1 MVLSATLGGP
11 APFSDMSGHA
21 SARPFRERQIF
32 FSRPPRTAALQKGG
46 AILMSEEEFVF
57 ALATLL
63 VAVILA
69 TFQITWEIAK
79 AVFQKDDPRTDNIP
93 RRKKKK

>member
-1 MVLSATLGGP
+1 
-11 APFSDMSGHA
+11 
-21 SARPFRERQIF
+21 
-32 FSRPPRTAALQKGG
+32 
-46 AILMSEEEFVF
+46 MSEEEFVF

-93 RRKKKK
+93 RRKKKKWPPQPRTCAVISFDVSVRN

>member
-1 MVLSATLGGP
+1 
-11 APFSDMSGHA
+11 
-21 SARPFRERQIF
+21 
-32 FSRPPRTAALQKGG
+32 
-46 AILMSEEEFVF
+46 MSEEEFVF

-93 RRKKKK
+93 RRKKNDRPSCELVRSFLLTYQ

>member
-1 MVLSATLGGP
+1 
-11 APFSDMSGHA
+11 
-21 SARPFRERQIF
+21 
-32 FSRPPRTAALQKGG
+32 
-46 AILMSEEEFVF
+46 MSEEEFVF

-69 TFQITWEIAK
+69 TFQNTWEIAK

>member
-1 MVLSATLGGP
+1 
-11 APFSDMSGHA
+11 
-21 SARPFRERQIF
+21 
-32 FSRPPRTAALQKGG
+32 
-46 AILMSEEEFVF
+46 MSEEEFVF

-69 TFQITWEIAK
+69 TFQITWEIA
-79 AVFQKDDPRTDNIP
+79 VFQKDDPRTDNIP

>member
-1 MVLSATLGGP
+1 
-11 APFSDMSGHA
+11 
-21 SARPFRERQIF
+21 
-32 FSRPPRTAALQKGG
+32 
-46 AILMSEEEFVF
+46 MSEEEFVF

-63 VAVILA
+63 VAAILA

-93 RRKKKK
+93 RRKKKRGPPQLRTCAVISFDVSVRS

>member
-1 MVLSATLGGP
+1 
-11 APFSDMSGHA
+11 
-21 SARPFRERQIF
+21 
-32 FSRPPRTAALQKGG
+32 
-46 AILMSEEEFVF
+46 MSEEELVF

-79 AVFQKDDPRTDNIP
+79 AVFQKDDPRTDIFLAVK
-93 RRKKKK
+93 RRNDRHSYQPDRSFLLTYQ

>member
-1 MVLSATLGGP
+1 
-11 APFSDMSGHA
+11 
-21 SARPFRERQIF
+21 
-32 FSRPPRTAALQKGG
+32 
-46 AILMSEEEFVF
+46 MSEEEFVF

-93 RRKKKK
+93 RRKKKKCPPQLRTCAVISFDVSVRS

>member
-1 MVLSATLGGP
+1 
-11 APFSDMSGHA
+11 
-21 SARPFRERQIF
+21 
-32 FSRPPRTAALQKGG
+32 
-46 AILMSEEEFVF
+46 MSEEEFVF

-79 AVFQKDDPRTDNIP
+79 AVFQKDDPRNNIP

>member
-1 MVLSATLGGP
+1 
-11 APFSDMSGHA
+11 
-21 SARPFRERQIF
+21 
-32 FSRPPRTAALQKGG
+32 
-46 AILMSEEEFVF
+46 MSEEEFVF

-69 TFQITWEIAK
+69 TLQIDWEIAK
-79 AVFQKDDPRTDNIP
+79 AVFKKDDARTDNIP

>member
-1 MVLSATLGGP
+1 
-11 APFSDMSGHA
+11 
-21 SARPFRERQIF
+21 
-32 FSRPPRTAALQKGG
+32 
-46 AILMSEEEFVF
+46 MSEEEFVF

-79 AVFQKDDPRTDNIP
+79 AVFQKDDPRTDNTP

>member
-1 MVLSATLGGP
+1 MVLSATLGGQ
-11 APFSDMSGHA
+11 APFPICPAMHPRGPSGKG
-21 SARPFRERQIF
+21 RF

-79 AVFQKDDPRTDNIP
+79 AVFRKDDPRTDRIP
-93 RRKKKK
+93 HRKKKK

>member
-1 MVLSATLGGP
+1 M
-11 APFSDMSGHA
+11 SD
-21 SARPFRERQIF
+21 
-32 FSRPPRTAALQKGG
+32 
-46 AILMSEEEFVF
+46 EELVF

-79 AVFQKDDPRTDNIP
+79 NVFQKEKPRSNRTS

>member
-1 MVLSATLGGP
+1 
-11 APFSDMSGHA
+11 
-21 SARPFRERQIF
+21 
-32 FSRPPRTAALQKGG
+32 
-46 AILMSEEEFVF
+46 MSEEELVF

-79 AVFQKDDPRTDNIP
+79 AVFQKEEPHADRTSH
-93 RRKKKK
+93 RKKKK